1 MYPRPPP
8 IPPLLF
14 CSHCGRPADSR
25 NPPPPSQSHP
35 GAVEGA
41 GGDVRG
47 AAPCRTTPC
56 WDGFGG
62 GPPHP
67 QGLKDHPPSEPWAP
81 RIRPSCEAKAFCAHK
96 PKKRSFTL
104 KRYGA
109 EQHPSPPPLCMGTEP
124 SLLASLGL
132 GGAVEHSTPPPNVS
146 VSDTSLLINP
156 RGKAMGVSSALLCS
170 PQHWLWGVGGSPT
183 SPPP

>member
-1 MYPRPPP
+1 MAV
-8 IPPLLF
+8 LLTVE
-14 CSHCGRPADSR
+14 
-25 NPPPPSQSHP
+25 PPPPSQSHP

-81 RIRPSCEAKAFCAHK
+81 RILPSCEAKAFCAHK

-109 EQHPSPPPLCMGTEP
+109 EQHPSLHPTTVHGDRALPAGFFG
-124 SLLASLGL
+124 A
-132 GGAVEHSTPPPNVS
+132 GGSCGAFNPPPPNVS